1 LFRQSLTALS
11 VEGIFQTKQLGAIR
25 EMLGLITPPDGEEE
39 EDE

>member
-1 LFRQSLTALS
+1 LTALS
-11 VEGIFQTKQLGAIR
+11 VEGIFQTKQLSAIR